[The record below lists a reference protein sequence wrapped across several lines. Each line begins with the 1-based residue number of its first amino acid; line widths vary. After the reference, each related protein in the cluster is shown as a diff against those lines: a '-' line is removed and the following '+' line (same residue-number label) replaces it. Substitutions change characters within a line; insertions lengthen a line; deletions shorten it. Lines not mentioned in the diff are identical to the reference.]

1 MSIRVL
7 IADDHAIFRA
17 GLRLLI
23 NAQPDMVVVGEA
35 EGGDGALEAARAL
48 RPDVLLLDLSMP
60 GGGGLPALGAIR
72 RHCPAIKVVALS
84 MHEDPACVRA
94 VFDAGGIGY
103 VFKRA
108 ADAALLTAVR
118 MAAAG
123 KPHLCTLCRDVV
135 AQAALGLEAR
145 EAEAGGGRGAA
156 PLSRRE
162 REVLLMVAQGY
173 TNRQVA
179 ERLALSVKSVESYRA
194 RLLEK
199 LGFQTR
205 VELHRYALASGI
217 LSRDGLPELHPP
229 PR

>member
-1 MSIRVL
+1 VSIRVL

-23 NAQPDMVVVGEA
+23 NAQSDMVVVGEA
-35 EGGDGALEAARAL
+35 EGGDRALEAARTL

-60 GGGGLPALGAIR
+60 GGGGLPVLGAIR
-72 RHCPAIKVVALS
+72 RDCPATRVVALS

-108 ADAALLTAVR
+108 ADAELLTAVR

-135 AQAALGLEAR
+135 AQAALGLETHEGA
-145 EAEAGGGRGAA
+145 GGRGAA

-194 RLLEK
+194 RLLDK
-199 LGFQTR
+199 LGFQAR

-217 LSRDGLPELHPP
+217 LGRDGLPELQPP
-229 PR
+229 SR